1 MIASAQFIKNTLK
14 ISSWIALN
22 SKECEE
28 KQALSEAVKHYSVSL
43 LKATKCQPED
53 DAKTN
58 K

>member
-1 MIASAQFIKNTLK
+1 MITSAEFITNTLQ
-14 ISSWIALN
+14 ISLWIAL
-22 SKECEE
+22 SIKECKE
-28 KQALSEAVKHYSVSL
+28 KQALSEAVKNYSVSL